1 MTQSHLSAP
10 CEHAQKTKGNIF
22 MDADR
27 MLHHVASTDYK
38 DTELYHTKN
47 MREWFYKDW
56 YFRDGILVGKVDRE
70 NERVLIKLPYKEY
83 VGGQTAMYYC
93 TRSLTEAFRHYTPIT
108 LTAFDV
114 DEAEMLFK
122 KALLDVMNRK
132 TYKRMKYFLVA
143 TNTYEYLG
151 GNTGDYVKELLEE
164 CSQKVSAIDEENRR
178 KLEEDER
185 KRQEHSE
192 KCYEFTLKYFKK
204 AVNINSSMTKILKA
218 AVTKGEWYYGCHMRF
233 DITKKEWEE
242 AHELEYSKYYNSMFY
257 INNHYD
263 ENCKRVCPDDP
274 FIEIT
279 ATFLNT
285 FLCKRFGLD
294 YSGKNYYD
302 FLFINDNGDFVTTR
316 GVLVQDQRGLVKK
329 LLKKFVACKTDKARE
344 KFIGLHVGSF
354 EIREWDTEG
363 QFLQVGCH
371 RFPLKALEQL
381 ASEL

>member
-1 MTQSHLSAP
+1 MT
-10 CEHAQKTKGNIF
+10 QKTKDNVF

-27 MLHHVASTDYK
+27 MLHQVASTDYK

-56 YFRDGILVGKVDRE
+56 YFRDCILVGKVDRE

-93 TRSLTEAFRHYTPIT
+93 TRALTEAFRHYTPIT
-108 LTAFDV
+108 LTAFDM
-114 DEAEMLFK
+114 DEAEMLFT
-122 KALLDVMNRK
+122 KALLDVQKRK

-143 TNTYEYLG
+143 AKTYEYLG
-151 GNTGDYVKELLEE
+151 GNT
-164 CSQKVSAIDEENRR
+164 
-178 KLEEDER
+178 
-185 KRQEHSE
+185 
-192 KCYEFTLKYFKK
+192 
-204 AVNINSSMTKILKA
+204 
-218 AVTKGEWYYGCHMRF
+218 
-233 DITKKEWEE
+233 
-242 AHELEYSKYYNSMFY
+242 
-257 INNHYD
+257 
-263 ENCKRVCPDDP
+263 
-274 FIEIT
+274 
-279 ATFLNT
+279 
-285 FLCKRFGLD
+285 
-294 YSGKNYYD
+294 
-302 FLFINDNGDFVTTR
+302 NDNGDFVTTR

>member
-1 MTQSHLSAP
+1 MTQ
-10 CEHAQKTKGNIF
+10 KNKGNIF
-22 MDADR
+22 MDTDR
-27 MLHHVASTDYK
+27 MLHQVASTDYK
-38 DTELYHTKN
+38 DTELYYTKN
-47 MREWFYKDW
+47 TREWFYKDW

-70 NERVLIKLPYKEY
+70 NERVLVKLPYKEY
-83 VGGQTAMYYC
+83 VGGQTSMYYC
-93 TRSLTEAFRHYTPIT
+93 TRALIGAFRHYTPIT

-143 TNTYEYLG
+143 ANTYEYLG

-164 CSQKVSAIDEENRR
+164 CSQKVNAIDEENRR

-192 KCYEFTLKYFKK
+192 KCYEFMLKHFKK

-233 DITKKEWEE
+233 NITKKEWEE
-242 AHELEYSKYYNSMFY
+242 AHELDKAKYYNSMFY
-257 INNHYD
+257 INSHYD
-263 ENCKRVCPDDP
+263 EDGKRACPDDP

-294 YSGKNYYD
+294 YSDKKYYD

-354 EIREWDTEG
+354 EIREWDPEG